1 MFIFSPI
8 SFVYVY
14 SFVPDLCLSFGHHLH
29 RQSRSQASWGWGG
42 RDDCQISTINSF
54 GKKNEFFIESN
65 EFISIETDFLAKM
78 QHLYDPL
85 GPKQNLIF
93 WPKKLVSE

>member
-1 MFIFSPI
+1 MFIRLCPI
-8 SFVYVY
+8 YVFRLVIIY
-14 SFVPDLCLSFGHHLH
+14 IVKVVV
-29 RQSRSQASWGWGG
+29 RRRRA

>member
-1 MFIFSPI
+1 MFIRLCPI
-8 SFVYVY
+8 YVFRLVIIY
-14 SFVPDLCLSFGHHLH
+14 IVKVVVRRRG
-29 RQSRSQASWGWGG
+29 GWGG

>member
-1 MFIFSPI
+1 MFIRLCPI
-8 SFVYVY
+8 YVFRLVIIY
-14 SFVPDLCLSFGHHLH
+14 IVKVVVRRRGV
-29 RQSRSQASWGWGG
+29 GGG

-65 EFISIETDFLAKM
+65 EFISIETDFSAKM